1 MFSTRHLRDLTLRR
15 ATHTPGQHHLSAAS
29 GLVCANG
36 RVYVM
41 ADDEHHLAVFDDA
54 HTHGRTVRLF
64 EGTLPS
70 GMKARKKRK
79 ADCETLALLPGGVL
93 PTDNVLLT
101 LGSGSRP
108 RRCRG
113 AWIVLDAEGRP
124 RRPARQI
131 DLVPLY
137 EPLRKHFDDLNIEG
151 AFVSGREFV
160 LLQRGHAGGSPNA
173 SVHYALGCVLAWLF
187 DGADAPVALRLRRHR
202 LGSVAGVPLGF
213 TDGAALPGGRW
224 VFTAVAEAT
233 DDSVADGACV
243 GSVVGVMSAQGELL
257 ARHAMP
263 NDEKIEGIDARLRRG
278 RIEFCVV
285 TDADDPR
292 IASRLLRGSVGM

>member
-1 MFSTRHLRDLTLRR
+1 MLIVEHLRDLTLRR
-15 ATHTPGQHHLSAAS
+15 ATHTPGQRHLSAAS

-36 RVYVM
+36 RVYVI

-64 EGTLPS
+64 EGTLPA
-70 GMKARKKRK
+70 GIKPRKKRK
-79 ADCETLALLPGGVL
+79 PDTETLALLPGQR
-93 PTDNVLLT
+93 LLT

-108 RRCRG
+108 KRCRG
-113 AWIVLDAEGRP
+113 AWIALDNDGRP
-124 RRPARQI
+124 QRPARQV
-131 DLVPLY
+131 DLSPLY
-137 EPLRKHFDDLNIEG
+137 DPLHEHFADVNIEG
-151 AFVSGREFV
+151 AFVSDREFV

-173 SVHYALGCVLAWLF
+173 SVHYALNDVLAWLF
-187 DGADAPVALRLRRHR
+187 DGADAPLVPRLQRHR

-243 GSVVGVMSAQGELL
+243 GSVVGVMSAQGEVL

-263 NDEKIEGIDARLRRG
+263 NDEKIEGIDARLQRG
-278 RIEFCVV
+278 GIEFCLV

-292 IASRLLRGSVGM
+292 IASQLLRGRVGW

>member
-1 MFSTRHLRDLTLRR
+1 MLRIEHLRDLTLRR

-36 RVYVM
+36 RVYVI
-41 ADDEHHLAVFDDA
+41 ADDEHHLALFDDA
-54 HTHGRTVRLF
+54 HTPGRTVRLF
-64 EGTLPS
+64 EGRLPS

-79 ADCETLALLPGGVL
+79 PDTETLALLPGGM
-93 PTDNVLLT
+93 LLT

-108 RRCRG
+108 KRCRG
-113 AWIVLDAEGRP
+113 AWIALDNDGRP
-124 RRPARQI
+124 QRPARQV
-131 DLVPLY
+131 DLSPLY
-137 EPLRKHFDDLNIEG
+137 EPLRERFEDLNIEG
-151 AFVSGREFV
+151 AFVSGGEFV

-173 SVHYALGCVLAWLF
+173 SIHYALSSVLAWLF
-187 DGADAPVALRLRRHR
+187 DGADVPVASRLQRHR
-202 LGSVAGVPLGF
+202 VGSVAGVPLGF
-213 TDGAALPGGRW
+213 TDGAALLGGRW

-243 GSVVGVMSAQGELL
+243 GSVVGVMSAEGELS

-263 NDEKIEGIDARLRRG
+263 NGEKIEGIDARLRRG
-278 RIEFCVV
+278 SIEFCVV

-292 IASRLLRGSVGM
+292 IASQLLRGRVGG

>member
-1 MFSTRHLRDLTLRR
+1 MFRIEHLRDLTLRR
-15 ATHTPGQHHLSAAS
+15 GTHTPGQHHLSAAS

-36 RVYVM
+36 LVYVI

-54 HTHGRTVRLF
+54 HTHGHTVRLF
-64 EGTLPS
+64 EGRLPS

-79 ADCETLALLPGGVL
+79 PDTETLALLPGGVL
-93 PTDNVLLT
+93 LT

-108 RRCRG
+108 KRCRG
-113 AWIVLDAEGRP
+113 AWIALDDDGRP
-124 RRPARQI
+124 LRPARQV
-131 DLVPLY
+131 DLSPLY
-137 EPLRKHFDDLNIEG
+137 EPLREHFDDLNIEG
-151 AFVSGREFV
+151 AFVCGREFV

-173 SVHYALGCVLAWLF
+173 SVHYALNGILAWLF
-187 DGADAPVALRLRRHR
+187 DGTDVPAASRLQRHR

-224 VFTAVAEAT
+224 VFTAVAEVT

-243 GSVVGVMSAQGELL
+243 GSVVGVMSAEGKLL

-263 NDEKIEGIDARLRRG
+263 NDEKIEGIDARLWRG
-278 RIEFCVV
+278 GIEFCVV

-292 IASRLLRGSVGM
+292 IASQLLRGNVGL

>member
-1 MFSTRHLRDLTLRR
+1 MFRIEHLRDLTLRR
-15 ATHTPGQHHLSAAS
+15 ATHTPGQRHLSAAS

-36 RVYVM
+36 RVYVI
-41 ADDEHHLAVFDDA
+41 ADDEHHLALFDDA

-64 EGTLPS
+64 EGELPS

-79 ADCETLALLPGGVL
+79 PDTETLALLPGGVL
-93 PTDNVLLT
+93 LT

-108 RRCRG
+108 KRCRG
-113 AWIVLDAEGRP
+113 AWIALDDDGRP

-131 DLVPLY
+131 DLSPLY
-137 EPLRKHFDDLNIEG
+137 EPLRDHFEDLNIEG

-160 LLQRGHAGGSPNA
+160 LLQRGHGGGSPNA
-173 SVHYALGCVLAWLF
+173 SVHYALGSVLAWLIER
-187 DGADAPVALRLRRHR
+187 ADAPVALRLQRHR
-202 LGSVAGVPLGF
+202 LGSVAGVSLGF
-213 TDGAALPGGRW
+213 TDGAALPDGRW

-243 GSVVGVMSAQGELL
+243 GSVVGVMSRQGELL
-257 ARHAMP
+257 VRQAMP

-278 RIEFCVV
+278 SIEFCLV

-292 IASRLLRGSVGM
+292 IASQLLRGRVGS

>member
-1 MFSTRHLRDLTLRR
+1 MFCIEHLRDLTLRR
-15 ATHTPGQHHLSAAS
+15 ATHTPGQRHLSAAS

-36 RVYVM
+36 RVYVI
-41 ADDEHHLAVFDDA
+41 ADDEHHLALFDDA

-64 EGTLPS
+64 EGRLPS

-79 ADCETLALLPGGVL
+79 PDTETLALLPGPL
-93 PTDNVLLT
+93 LLT

-108 RRCRG
+108 NRCRG
-113 AWIVLDAEGRP
+113 ALIALDNDGRP
-124 RRPARQI
+124 RRPARQV
-131 DLVPLY
+131 DLSPLY
-137 EPLRKHFDDLNIEG
+137 EPLREHFDDLNIEG
-151 AFVSGREFV
+151 AFVSGRGFV

-173 SVHYALGCVLAWLF
+173 SIHYALSSVLAWLF
-187 DGADAPVALRLRRHR
+187 DGADVPTASRLQRHR

-213 TDGAALPGGRW
+213 TDGAALPDGRW

-243 GSVVGVMSAQGELL
+243 GSVVGVISAEGELL
-257 ARHAMP
+257 VRHAMP

-292 IASRLLRGSVGM
+292 IASQLLRGNVGL

>member
-1 MFSTRHLRDLTLRR
+1 MFGIEHLRDLTLRR
-15 ATHTPGQHHLSAAS
+15 ATHTPGQRHLSAAS

-41 ADDEHHLAVFDDA
+41 ADDEHHLAFFDGA
-54 HTHGRTVRLF
+54 HTHGRMVRLF
-64 EGTLPS
+64 EGTLPA

-79 ADCETLALLPGGVL
+79 PDSETLALLPGGVL
-93 PTDNVLLT
+93 MA

-108 RRCRG
+108 RRCRA
-113 AWIVLDAEGRP
+113 AWIALDNEGQP
-124 RRPARQI
+124 RRPARLV
-131 DLVPLY
+131 DLTPLY
-137 EPLRKHFDDLNIEG
+137 EPLREHFDDLNIEG

-173 SVHYALGCVLAWLF
+173 SIHYALSSVLAWLF
-187 DGADAPVALRLRRHR
+187 DGADAPLPPRVRRHR
-202 LGSVAGVPLGF
+202 LGSVGGVPLGF

-257 ARHAMP
+257 ARQAMP
-263 NDEKIEGIDARLRRG
+263 HDEKIEGIDARLRRG
-278 RIEFCVV
+278 RIEFCLV

-292 IASRLLRGSVGM
+292 IASQLLRGSVGL

>member
-1 MFSTRHLRDLTLRR
+1 MFHIEHLRDLTLRR
-15 ATHTPGQHHLSAAS
+15 GTHTPGQRHLSAAS

-36 RVYVM
+36 LVYVI

-64 EGTLPS
+64 EGRLPS

-79 ADCETLALLPGGVL
+79 PDTETLALLPGGVL
-93 PTDNVLLT
+93 LT

-108 RRCRG
+108 KRCRG
-113 AWIVLDAEGRP
+113 AWIALDDDGRP
-124 RRPARQI
+124 LRPARQV
-131 DLVPLY
+131 DLSPLY
-137 EPLRKHFDDLNIEG
+137 EPLREHFDDLNIEG
-151 AFVSGREFV
+151 AFVCGREFV

-173 SVHYALGCVLAWLF
+173 SVRYALKNVLAWLF
-187 DGADAPVALRLRRHR
+187 DGADAPAVLNRQRHR

-224 VFTAVAEAT
+224 VFTAVAEVT

-243 GSVVGVMSAQGELL
+243 GSVLGVMSAQGEVL

-263 NDEKIEGIDARLRRG
+263 NDEKIEGIDARLQRG
-278 RIEFCVV
+278 GIEFCLV

-292 IASRLLRGSVGM
+292 IASQLLRGRVGW